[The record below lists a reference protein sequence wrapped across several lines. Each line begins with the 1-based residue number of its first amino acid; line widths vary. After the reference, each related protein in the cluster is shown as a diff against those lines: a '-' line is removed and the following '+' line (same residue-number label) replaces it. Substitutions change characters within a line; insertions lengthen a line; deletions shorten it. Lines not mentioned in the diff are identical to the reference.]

1 MIAVTTHS
9 RAKGPRSAVA
19 MALAGRLITRELRDA
34 PGCERYANVIAG
46 PREFWTLTIWQDD
59 AALRTCMRAGTHG
72 KVRWQQPYWLDCY
85 WGMRWRPG
93 DHGSGAWE
101 GRAWRWPHTAQPAG
115 EQQAE
120 PAGLPVWIR
129 AALGQTASVDQRR
142 VDGTAGVTYR
152 LRVPPWRLPAA
163 LRDLRLLRGYG
174 ARDPDVFRH
183 SLGFGTGGALYL
195 LIVANSV
202 ETLGRLRDRPQH
214 ERVVRRWGD
223 RLWVSTWEPDSEFGH
238 WDGGKLRE
246 GRLAAAPLVLDVR
259 LPGHADAARR
269 ARESLR
275 AGLPMLDPESVD
287 SLELLT
293 SELVSNGVRHA
304 GLGPS
309 DRIGLKVRLSDSL
322 IRVEVHDRGRRF
334 EPRVP
339 LAKSAEDQS
348 GWGLYI
354 LDRMS
359 DRWGVVDGPRGRL
372 LWSELRL
379 PLR

>member
-9 RAKGPRSAVA
+9 RAKGPRAAVA
-19 MALAGRLITRELRDA
+19 MVLAGRLITRELRHA
-34 PGCERYANVIAG
+34 PGCERYAAVIAG

-59 AALRTCMRAGTHG
+59 AALHTSMHAGAHG
-72 KVRWQQPYWLDCY
+72 KVRWQQPDWLDCY

-93 DHGSGAWE
+93 DYRAGAWE
-101 GRAWRWPHTAQPAG
+101 GRPWRWPRTTPPGSERDDAPAT
-115 EQQAE
+115 
-120 PAGLPVWIR
+120 LPVWMR

-142 VDGTAGVTYR
+142 VNGTAGVTYR

-163 LRDLRLLRGYG
+163 LHGLRLLRGYA
-174 ARDPDVFRH
+174 ARDPDVFRQ

-195 LIVANSV
+195 LVVADSP
-202 ETLGRLRDRPQH
+202 EALGRLRDHPQH

-223 RLWVSTWEPDSEFGH
+223 RLWISTWEPDAEFGN

-246 GRLAAAPLVLDVR
+246 GRLATAPLVLDVR
-259 LPGHADAARR
+259 LPAEPVAARR

-275 AGLPMLDPESVD
+275 DGLPMLDPDSVD
-287 SLELLT
+287 SLELLA
-293 SELVSNGVRHA
+293 SELVSNGIRHA
-304 GLGPS
+304 GLAPS
-309 DRIGLKVRLSDSL
+309 DSIGLKVRLSGDL
-322 IRVEVHDRGRRF
+322 IRLEVHDRGRRF

-348 GWGLYI
+348 GWGLFI

-359 DRWGVVDGPRGRL
+359 ERWGISHGPRGRL